1 MSAEKPKAVKWRR
14 KIITM
19 YKKLFLI
26 LTFSFVLIAAEA
38 QTKKIVAQPQ
48 ETKIYIDGNYVGDGV
63 YTLKFTRQ
71 DDFFFSKA

>member
-26 LTFSFVLIAAEA
+26 ITFSFVLIAAEA

-71 DDFFFSKA
+71 DDFFQ

>member
-1 MSAEKPKAVKWRR
+1 M
-14 KIITM
+14 
-19 YKKLFLI
+19 
-26 LTFSFVLIAAEA
+26 LIAAEA

-71 DDFFFSKA
+71 DDFFQ